1 MRLSMGTRFPYESLK
16 TGRHVHKTMTR
27 LADRGDPMELC
38 GQSRRTR
45 DRLRP
50 DL

>member
-1 MRLSMGTRFPYESLK
+1 MS
-16 TGRHVHKTMTR
+16 R